1 MSPIK
6 ITIPDERLQQL
17 QNLAAR
23 LNLSLEELVL
33 MSVDQLLSQSEVSFN
48 DAIAYVLQKNAEL
61 YRRLERCAT

>member
-1 MSPIK
+1 MSTIK
-6 ITIPDERLQQL
+6 INIPDERLQQL
-17 QNLAAR
+17 QNIATR

-61 YRRLERCAT
+61 YRRLA